1 MIRWHWLV
9 GLVVSLAWG
18 TPAAVRAEAERF
30 ALVIGNN
37 LGAGNEQRLRYAE
50 SDAERVYAALRDVGG
65 VSPVNMTL
73 LRGEDAD
80 TARGALIML
89 NDRLR
94 DVSSRTKQTTLI
106 VYYSGH
112 ADAQAMHLGDTRLA
126 FDELARL
133 VRGSSAALRLLVV
146 DACRSGTLTHV
157 KGGRP
162 VPAFAL
168 PAEDPHGEGFALL
181 TASTAAEDAQES
193 DELGASFFTHAF
205 VSGLRGAA
213 DEDGD
218 RRVMLDEAYRHAY
231 AATLRA
237 SSQSVYGT
245 QHPTFQ
251 YEVRGREAVVLA
263 RLDGL
268 RADQARVELPLGTA
282 FLLLRGSADG
292 QVIAEVPERSPARLV
307 VLPSG
312 RYFVRGRGRDHLLE
326 GTFFVAAGST
336 FHVQTDGLTRV
347 EYAQLVRK
355 GGAGDQLAHG
365 PFVLASVRSAIRGA
379 ERPCLGGGFGYALHF
394 RHHLSVLPRAEL
406 CESGYQNDAL
416 VASTREYG
424 LGVATM
430 LTADVARMF
439 VSLGFAV
446 SLQLSQQRFE
456 TPGVAPSRLSLAP
469 YFALVGMVGVD
480 LGRGFQLAGD
490 ARLESYLLHV
500 DTGND
505 HQRGWDSDFAV
516 RGSLSIGKLF

>member
-1 MIRWHWLV
+1 MTRWQWLARLIV
-9 GLVVSLAWG
+9 PLALC

-30 ALVIGNN
+30 ALVVGNN
-37 LGAGNEQRLRYAE
+37 TGASNEQRLHYAE

-80 TARGALIML
+80 TARGALILL

-94 DVSSRTKQTTLI
+94 EVSSRAKQTTLI

-112 ADAQAMHLGDTRLA
+112 ADAQAMHLGQTRLA

-146 DACRSGTLTHV
+146 DACRSGTLTRV
-157 KGGRP
+157 KGGRQ

-168 PAEDPHGEGFALL
+168 PTDDAYGEGFALL

-218 RRVMLDEAYRHAY
+218 GRVMLDEAYRHAY

-237 SSQSVYGT
+237 SSQSAHGT

-268 RADQARVELPLGTA
+268 RADQARVQLPMGTA
-282 FLLLRGSADG
+282 FLLLKGSSDG

-307 VLPSG
+307 ILPGG

-326 GTFFVAAGST
+326 GTFFVTAGST
-336 FHVQTDGLTRV
+336 FQVRTGDLTRV

-355 GGAGDQLAHG
+355 GGTGPRLSHG
-365 PFVLASVRSAIRGA
+365 PFVLASIRSGIRGA
-379 ERPCLGGGFGYALHF
+379 DRACLGGGFGYALHF

-406 CESGYQNDAL
+406 CESGYHNDAL
-416 VASTREYG
+416 SASTREYG
-424 LGVATM
+424 LGVAAL
-430 LTADVARMF
+430 LTADIARVF
-439 VSLGFAV
+439 VSGGLAV

-456 TPGVAPSRLSLAP
+456 TRGLAPARLSLAP
-469 YFALVGMVGVD
+469 YFALVGMLGVE
-480 LGRGFQLAGD
+480 LGRGLQLAGD
-490 ARLESYLLHV
+490 ARLESYLLRV
-500 DTGND
+500 ESPDE
-505 HQRGWDSDFAV
+505 HQAGWATDLAL
-516 RGSLSIGKLF
+516 RGSLSLGKLF

>member
-1 MIRWHWLV
+1 MRWQWPIAFIVALV
-9 GLVVSLAWG
+9 SC

-30 ALVIGNN
+30 ALIVGNN
-37 LGAGNEQRLRYAE
+37 VGAGNEQRLRYAE

-94 DVSSRTKQTTLI
+94 DVSSRAKQTTLI

-112 ADAQAMHLGDTRLA
+112 ADAEAMHLGNTRLA

-146 DACRSGTLTHV
+146 DACRSGTLTRV
-157 KGGRP
+157 KGGRL

-168 PAEDPHGEGFALL
+168 PAEDAYGEGFALL
-181 TASTAAEDAQES
+181 TASTATEDAQES
-193 DELGASFFTHAF
+193 DQLGASFFTHAF

-218 RRVMLDEAYRHAY
+218 GRVMLDEAYRHAY

-237 SSQSVYGT
+237 SSQSAHGT

-263 RLDGL
+263 KLDGL
-268 RADQARVELPLGTA
+268 RADQARVHLPMGTA
-282 FLLLRGSADG
+282 FLLLKGSSDG
-292 QVIAEVPERSPARLV
+292 QVIAEVPERSPARLLI
-307 VLPSG
+307 LPSG

-326 GTFFVAAGST
+326 GTFVATAGST
-336 FHVQTDGLTRV
+336 FRVQTEELTRV

-355 GGAGDQLAHG
+355 GGGGSHLAHG
-365 PFVLASVRSAIRGA
+365 PFVLASIRSAIRGA
-379 ERPCLGGGFGYALHF
+379 ERPCFGGGFGYALHF
-394 RHHLSVLPRAEL
+394 RRHLSVLPRAEL
-406 CESGYQNDAL
+406 CESGYENDAL

-424 LGVATM
+424 VGIATL
-430 LTADVARMF
+430 LTADIARLF
-439 VSLGFAV
+439 VSFGLAV

-456 TPGVAPSRLSLAP
+456 TRGVAPSRLSLAP
-469 YFALVGMVGVD
+469 YFALVAMLGVD

-490 ARLESYLLHV
+490 ARLESYVLRV
-500 DTGND
+500 DTPADRQGS
-505 HQRGWDSDFAV
+505 WASDFAL

>member
-1 MIRWHWLV
+1 MSRWLWRLGFIV
-9 GLVVSLAWG
+9 PLALC
-18 TPAAVRAEAERF
+18 TPVMAHAEAERF
-30 ALVIGNN
+30 ALVVGNN
-37 LGAGNEQRLRYAE
+37 VGTSNEQQLRYAE
-50 SDAERVYAALRDVGG
+50 SDAERVYAVLRDVGG

-80 TARGALIML
+80 TARSALIML

-94 DVSSRTKQTTLI
+94 EVSSRVKQTTLI

-146 DACRSGTLTHV
+146 DACRSGTLTRV

-162 VPAFAL
+162 VPAFPL
-168 PAEDPHGEGFALL
+168 PEEDMHGEGFALL

-213 DEDGD
+213 DEDRDG
-218 RRVMLDEAYRHAY
+218 RIMLDEAYRHAY

-237 SSQSVYGT
+237 SSQSAHGA

-268 RADQARVELPLGTA
+268 RSDQARVQLPMGTA
-282 FLLLRGSADG
+282 FLLLKGSSDG
-292 QVIAEVPERSPARLV
+292 QVVAEVPERSPARLV
-307 VLPSG
+307 ILPSG
-312 RYFVRGRGRDHLLE
+312 LYFVRGRGRDHLLE
-326 GTFFVAAGST
+326 GTFAVKAGVT
-336 FHVQTDGLTRV
+336 FRVQSEELRRV

-355 GGAGDQLAHG
+355 GGPGPRLAHG
-365 PFVLASVRSAIRGA
+365 PFLLASVRSAIRGA
-379 ERPCLGGGFGYALHF
+379 ELPCLGGGLGYALHF

-406 CESGYQNDAL
+406 CESGYENDAL
-416 VASTREYG
+416 RASTREYG
-424 LGVATM
+424 LGIATL
-430 LTADVARMF
+430 LTADMAPLF
-439 VSLGFAV
+439 VSFGLALSV
-446 SLQLSQQRFE
+446 QLSHQRFE
-456 TPGVAPSRLSLAP
+456 TRGLAPSRLSVAP
-469 YFALVGMVGVD
+469 YFGLVGA
-480 LGRGFQLAGD
+480 LGIELGNGFQLAGD
-490 ARLESYLLHV
+490 ARLESYVLRV
-500 DTGND
+500 DAAN
-505 HQRGWDSDFAV
+505 HRSGWASDFAV
-516 RGSLSIGKLF
+516 RGSMIVGKLF